1 MRYTLSVLCLW
12 VCAASF
18 GEALPVLNKL
28 GELRWQHRVLVMSE
42 PDHPTELL
50 ELLRENADA
59 LDERKLAWFV
69 IVEGAVKS
77 NYDEG
82 LGAELLCNIN
92 RQLGIEPQE
101 SILIGLDGGV
111 KARGEG
117 VDLEALY
124 GLIDAMPM
132 RRSENQP

>member
-1 MRYTLSVLCLW
+1 MLTD
-12 VCAASF
+12 
-18 GEALPVLNKL
+18 L
-28 GELRWQHRVLVMSE
+28 GELRWQHRILVISE
-42 PDHPTELL
+42 PDHPAELL
-50 ELLRENADA
+50 ELLHENADA

-69 IVEGAVKS
+69 IVEGAVNS

-82 LGAELLCNIN
+82 LGTELLGNIN
-92 RQLGIEPQE
+92 RRLGIEPKE

-132 RRSENQP
+132 RRSENQS